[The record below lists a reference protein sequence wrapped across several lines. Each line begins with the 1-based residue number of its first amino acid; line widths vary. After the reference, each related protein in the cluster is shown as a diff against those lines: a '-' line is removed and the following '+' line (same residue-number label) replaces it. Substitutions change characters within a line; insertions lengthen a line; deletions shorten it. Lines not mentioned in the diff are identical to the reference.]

1 MLIRLHELM
10 DGAQAARLVA
20 TLTPGAT
27 PGQAEVTSET
37 ALARGRDMA
46 AALVGNAAVEAA
58 AMPRHITD
66 FAITR
71 LSQGMAHERPI
82 DATVIRARD
91 RDPLRV
97 DLIMTLFLS
106 APETYDGGELV
117 VVADSGTQRIKL
129 AAGDAAIYPATN
141 YHRVETVTGGERWT
155 AEAAI
160 QSTIRDD
167 EERKILGELGT
178 VLDWMGAAPPEAA
191 EHLATSRRALRR
203 ARANLVRMWLD
214 V

>member
-58 AMPRHITD
+58 AMPRHIAD

-82 DATVIRARD
+82 DATVIRAPD
-91 RDPLRV
+91 RDPIRV

-117 VVADSGTQRIKL
+117 INNQNLIKPLPNQLIAFRGTLPHGVQRIKS
-129 AAGDAAIYPATN
+129 G
-141 YHRVETVTGGERWT
+141 
-155 AEAAI
+155 
-160 QSTIRDD
+160 
-167 EERKILGELGT
+167 
-178 VLDWMGAAPPEAA
+178 
-191 EHLATSRRALRR
+191 SRRSIAL
-203 ARANLVRMWLD
+203 NLWDRTPGAYKTFEA
-214 V
+214 